1 MKTSPIFTPVVFDSI
16 TCLQLDLP
24 ENSEASGLWCCD
36 IPGWFVRIPAAVIR
50 IPLEKLKHAV
60 MVAEANDGLFTSV
73 SIRAGI
79 DCPGFDGKVSRAQIK
94 IDCSRGDYRDMTAVF
109 MDDESGAEM
118 SFDLLGFWP
127 DSIDANG
134 FIYYLKSI

>member
-1 MKTSPIFTPVVFDSI
+1 METVPEFTPVVFDSI
-16 TCLQLDLP
+16 PCLQLDLP
-24 ENSEASGLWCCD
+24 YDSESSGLWYCD
-36 IPGWFVRIPAAVIR
+36 IPGWFIRIPAAVIR

-60 MVAEANDGLFTSV
+60 MVAAANDGLFTTI
-73 SIRAGI
+73 SIKAGI
-79 DCPGFDGKVSRAQIK
+79 DCPGFDGKVSRDEI
-94 IDCSRGDYRDMTAVF
+94 IINCRNGDFRDMTAVF